1 VRAYVIRRLLLII
14 PTLFLVTFLI
24 FSVVRFLPG
33 NVIEMMVSQ
42 MGRDAQVSGEE
53 MEITIDWIKQ
63 RLGMD
68 VPVYVQYVRW
78 LGVTRNVD
86 GEFAGIF
93 QGNLGVTLWKQ
104 IPVLPEILRRM
115 PVSAELG
122 ALAIL
127 IGLSIAI
134 PLGTLSA
141 IRQDTMVDY
150 GGRGLAIAG
159 ISLPQFWVGTMV
171 VVYPS
176 IWFNWSPSVELIPLT
191 ENVAGNLVQF
201 AVPAV
206 VLGMLMSGATM
217 RMTRSM
223 VLEVLRQDYI
233 RTAWAK
239 GLRERSVIVRHTLKN
254 ALIPVITQ
262 IGLQIPVL
270 VAGTIV
276 IEQIFALPG
285 MGRLFIEALNTRDY
299 PIIQG
304 INLIIAVLVL
314 LLNLLVDLA
323 YAWLD
328 PRVSYK

>member
-1 VRAYVIRRLLLII
+1 
-14 PTLFLVTFLI
+14 
-24 FSVVRFLPG
+24 
-33 NVIEMMVSQ
+33 
-42 MGRDAQVSGEE
+42 
-53 MEITIDWIKQ
+53 
-63 RLGMD
+63 
-68 VPVYVQYVRW
+68 
-78 LGVTRNVD
+78 
-86 GEFAGIF
+86 
-93 QGNLGVTLWKQ
+93 
-104 IPVLPEILRRM
+104 
-115 PVSAELG
+115 
-122 ALAIL
+122 
-127 IGLSIAI
+127 
-134 PLGTLSA
+134 
-141 IRQDTMVDY
+141 
-150 GGRGLAIAG
+150 
-159 ISLPQFWVGTMV
+159 
-171 VVYPS
+171 
-176 IWFNWSPSVELIPLT
+176 
-191 ENVAGNLVQF
+191 
-201 AVPAV
+201 
-206 VLGMLMSGATM
+206 
-217 RMTRSM
+217 M